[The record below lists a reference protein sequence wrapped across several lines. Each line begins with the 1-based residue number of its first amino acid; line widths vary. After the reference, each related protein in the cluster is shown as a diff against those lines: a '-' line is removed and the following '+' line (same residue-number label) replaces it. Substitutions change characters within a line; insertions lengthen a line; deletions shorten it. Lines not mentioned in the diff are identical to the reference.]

1 MIADNYHWR
10 RRFTEVVEEVYRQLD
25 FDPPPMTHDQEASL
39 VMELDVEGTKFDVVH
54 NPSLNATCCLIEAR
68 LGPVQA
74 NAPQVVLIKLLTE
87 NYIFSKRYDG
97 CFAAD
102 IKDDTILYNLSLPL
116 ESLRGA
122 KLLQVMH
129 EISVLASDWRRLL
142 SSMEPADSSAATV
155 SAALA

>member
-1 MIADNYHWR
+1 MIGDNYHWR

-54 NPSLNATCCLIEAR
+54 NPSLNARCCLIEAY

-74 NAPQVVLIKLLTE
+74 NAAETVLIKLLTE

-116 ESLRGA
+116 DSLRGA
-122 KLLQVMH
+122 KLLQAMR
-129 EISVLASDWRRLL
+129 EISVLASDWRPLL
-142 SSMEPADSSAATV
+142 SSTEPAASNAATV